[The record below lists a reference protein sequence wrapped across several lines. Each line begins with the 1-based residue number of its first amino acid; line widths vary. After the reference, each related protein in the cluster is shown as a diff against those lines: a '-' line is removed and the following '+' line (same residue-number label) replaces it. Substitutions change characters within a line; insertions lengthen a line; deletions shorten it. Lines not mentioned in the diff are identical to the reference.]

1 MDLFNKAVWDV
12 MVPKSV
18 EKIPKAM
25 KATSNAKVRSKVVS
39 GSMLVLPKPSWQN
52 IQYKPGCFGKNEL
65 MRFVASRWVKMDG
78 LANTLD

>member
-12 MVPKSV
+12 MVPNSV
-18 EKIPKAM
+18 EKIPKAI

-52 IQYKPGCFGKNEL
+52 IQYKPEVSGCWIEVSGFKMVQDEWLRTKNY
-65 MRFVASRWVKMDG
+65 F
-78 LANTLD
+78 